1 MIFALYGKVDQVLE
15 SSVIINVNN
24 VYYEVFTSNVSEF
37 SLGNFYKVFIKVFI
51 REDGFLNVG
60 FLTEIEMDLFNNLMS
75 ISGIG
80 IKIALNIIKSSD
92 YQSIIGAIVTK
103 NSEFLAS
110 LNGVNETLASLICAK
125 LSKKFSKYD
134 YLSEYEG
141 KVTFNAN
148 LYKILANLGYKNSE
162 INKIKDKIPPYVNLN
177 EGLKIALKEL
187 SNGRN
192 L

>member
-37 SLGNFYKVFIKVFI
+37 SLGNFYKVFIKIFI

-60 FLTEIEMDLFNNLMS
+60 FLTEIEMDLFNNLTS

-92 YQSIIGAIVTK
+92 YQ
-103 NSEFLAS
+103 
-110 LNGVNETLASLICAK
+110 
-125 LSKKFSKYD
+125 
-134 YLSEYEG
+134 
-141 KVTFNAN
+141 
-148 LYKILANLGYKNSE
+148 
-162 INKIKDKIPPYVNLN
+162 
-177 EGLKIALKEL
+177 
-187 SNGRN
+187 
-192 L
+192 